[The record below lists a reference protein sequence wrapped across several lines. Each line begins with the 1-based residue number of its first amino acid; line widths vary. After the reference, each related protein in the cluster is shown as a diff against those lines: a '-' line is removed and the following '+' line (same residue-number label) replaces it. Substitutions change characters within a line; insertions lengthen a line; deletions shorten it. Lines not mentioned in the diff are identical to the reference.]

1 MEINFNKLLYIR
13 KDYNTN
19 MERTQSVMS
28 DKEMPVMQDVIKE
41 LTRRVIIINFN
52 SKMLRTFD
60 STRSWCRILLL
71 SFCLTNWLL
80 SFCKLLRRSIVTW
93 GTFQGY
99 FARIL
104 GWTVVGLDC
113 LMTPLSTT
121 FPILNVFFI
130 CNMHQNIK
138 IRK

>member
-60 STRSWCRILLL
+60 STRS
-71 SFCLTNWLL
+71 
-80 SFCKLLRRSIVTW
+80 
-93 GTFQGY
+93 
-99 FARIL
+99 
-104 GWTVVGLDC
+104 
-113 LMTPLSTT
+113 
-121 FPILNVFFI
+121 
-130 CNMHQNIK
+130 
-138 IRK
+138 